1 MLSRL
6 DWNNRGNFIDEIL
19 VKPDQD
25 KQSGGQDL
33 CEKVSSERLPEEKLD
48 KETLIDIAGSLVNIV
63 LEAVADLNNRVEI
76 EISWSWGDT
85 QITMAVQCTMLT
97 CVFDSPNPD
106 EYLGLYSVH
115 DQGAAL
121 GAEGVEEEPEVTG
134 PFCHQLPLT
143 HCAGQ
148 KWETRDFTEIIQ
160 TSKIMLMEMFPH
172 W

>member
-1 MLSRL
+1 
-6 DWNNRGNFIDEIL
+6 
-19 VKPDQD
+19 
-25 KQSGGQDL
+25 
-33 CEKVSSERLPEEKLD
+33 
-48 KETLIDIAGSLVNIV
+48 
-63 LEAVADLNNRVEI
+63 
-76 EISWSWGDT
+76 
-85 QITMAVQCTMLT
+85 MLT

-148 KWETRDFTEIIQ
+148 K
-160 TSKIMLMEMFPH
+160 
-172 W
+172 

>member
-1 MLSRL
+1 M
-6 DWNNRGNFIDEIL
+6 
-19 VKPDQD
+19 
-25 KQSGGQDL
+25 
-33 CEKVSSERLPEEKLD
+33 
-48 KETLIDIAGSLVNIV
+48 V
-63 LEAVADLNNRVEI
+63 LRRYSDHDGCTMCA
-76 EISWSWGDT
+76 
-85 QITMAVQCTMLT
+85 MAVQCTMLGVT

-148 KWETRDFTEIIQ
+148 K
-160 TSKIMLMEMFPH
+160 
-172 W
+172 